1 MDNVDSEAIN
11 KIMYTQ
17 FQLVT
22 QHRRQITIIN
32 KIVQDKPEK
41 KRKNGTI
48 KQRESIEN
56 IQQNIRYIL
65 SHINNQTKCKWFKHK
80 DQRESLLDWIK
91 SIYNDVLPTKN
102 KLQMYMQ
109 VD

>member
-1 MDNVDSEAIN
+1 M
-11 KIMYTQ
+11 
-17 FQLVT
+17 
-22 QHRRQITIIN
+22 
-32 KIVQDKPEK
+32 
-41 KRKNGTI
+41 
-48 KQRESIEN
+48 
-56 IQQNIRYIL
+56 RYIL